1 MNYQKHSLNIFPEM
15 GAEDFSRL
23 KCDIEANG
31 YDKSQ
36 PIWLFHG
43 EIVDGW
49 NRQRACSELGL
60 QPVYKDFDGTEMEA
74 IEFVMRTNKRR
85 NLTSS
90 QWAAIA
96 VEADDIV
103 KAIEEA
109 TEAARR
115 AKIAERENVSNQY
128 SEKVEMA
135 QLIAPSPKTSQN
147 KSKSESRTKIA
158 KAFNTNR
165 SYISDAKR
173 LRIENPEAFKRIK
186 SGQATITQV
195 KKQAQIKKAKEDYT
209 KAQRVD
215 IAKNKPV
222 VHKMSYAD
230 FLPTLQDNSV
240 DLLITDPPYSTD
252 VEDIAGFA
260 QDWVP
265 LALSKV
271 KETGRAFICIGAYP
285 KELQA
290 YLGVLLA
297 QSKFIVDNPLI
308 WTYRNTLGITPKM
321 KYNLNYQVVLHLYS
335 EDSGPLDTS
344 VTNEMF
350 SVQDINAP
358 DGRLGNR
365 YHTWQKP
372 DELSHRLVK
381 HASKEGDKVVDCF
394 ACTGSF
400 LIAAAKMNRTATG
413 CDISH
418 ENLLIAQKR
427 GCDYDQV

>member
-1 MNYQKHSLNIFPEM
+1 MRVLEQMNVMKHQKHSLNIFPEM
-15 GAEDFSRL
+15 GAEDFNRL
-23 KCDIEANG
+23 KCDLESNG
-31 YDKSQ
+31 YDASQ

-43 EIVDGW
+43 EIIDGW

-115 AKIAERENVSNQY
+115 AKIAERQTNDNS
-128 SEKVEMA
+128 
-135 QLIAPSPKTSQN
+135 
-147 KSKSESRTKIA
+147 KSKSFQIEELIPQSEKRDLHQDSKNRTRTKIA
-158 KAFNTNR
+158 KAFNTNSR
-165 SYISDAKR
+165 YISDAKR
-173 LRIENPEAFKRIK
+173 LKIENPEAFNRIK
-186 SGQATITQV
+186 SGEATITQV

-215 IAKNKPV
+215 IAENKPV

-230 FLPTLQDNSV
+230 FLPTLEDNSV

-285 KELQA
+285 KEL
-290 YLGVLLA
+290 
-297 QSKFIVDNPLI
+297 
-308 WTYRNTLGITPKM
+308 
-321 KYNLNYQVVLHLYS
+321 
-335 EDSGPLDTS
+335 
-344 VTNEMF
+344 
-350 SVQDINAP
+350 
-358 DGRLGNR
+358 
-365 YHTWQKP
+365 
-372 DELSHRLVK
+372 
-381 HASKEGDKVVDCF
+381 
-394 ACTGSF
+394 
-400 LIAAAKMNRTATG
+400 
-413 CDISH
+413 
-418 ENLLIAQKR
+418 
-427 GCDYDQV
+427 